1 MILRSTVPCT
11 FLLQL
16 VALRLRAGVITH
28 LSNCS
33 VWLSSNEENF
43 SVQDMYSRLSS
54 CRVQTKN
61 QQRRELIASDNRP
74 STAEFKR
81 RTGTKR
87 TFCSGGGTSGGRL
100 GEWHAASNL
109 RSLNCSPPIT
119 PHTNTHHLH
128 HAHASTRLVDT
139 RTKHAARMGVRRPR
153 ESRDMEEGD

>member
-61 QQRRELIASDNRP
+61 QQRRELIASDNRL

-109 RSLNCSPPIT
+109 RSLNCSPPNHRIQT
-119 PHTNTHHLH
+119 RIICTMLMRARAWLTRALNMQ
-128 HAHASTRLVDT
+128 HAWA
-139 RTKHAARMGVRRPR
+139 
-153 ESRDMEEGD
+153 